1 MNRARRAHDQVE
13 PYDRLAKLVDFLS
26 DWHLAPFDIAA
37 ADEFER
43 LRKQRVRVG
52 TQDLR
57 IAATCRRGFIRAL
70 CE

>member
-1 MNRARRAHDQVE
+1 
-13 PYDRLAKLVDFLS
+13 
-26 DWHLAPFDIAA
+26 
-37 ADEFER
+37 
-43 LRKQRVRVG
+43 VRVG